1 MPETSGEW
9 ILEHSS
15 TDAKNLTAKLS
26 VCVQE
31 TFQQLVYTYSNP
43 KSQPRISILRSGLT
57 AMKRFVC
64 LFDMVVWCWRF
75 ITTMVL

>member
-31 TFQQLVYTYSNP
+31 TFQQLVYTYS
-43 KSQPRISILRSGLT
+43 
-57 AMKRFVC
+57 
-64 LFDMVVWCWRF
+64 
-75 ITTMVL
+75 